1 MDIIVCI
8 AYVFI
13 GIRWIFQNVR
23 FGTFSACTTWKIM
36 GLKLFML
43 LMVPLALF
51 VYVYFADNLTQ
62 RLFLG
67 MLVIILGQIGDYL
80 LFKETQRILINTV
93 KYEMTEEFNKK
104 LADEKFKFQI
114 RMMGLTVIIFM
125 GIISCLLAE

>member
-1 MDIIVCI
+1 MDIIICI
-8 AYVFI
+8 IYIFI
-13 GIRWIFQNVR
+13 GVRWIFKNIR
-23 FGTFSACTTWKIM
+23 LGTFSACTTWKIM

-67 MLVIILGQIGDYL
+67 MLVIVLGQIGDYL
-80 LFKETQRILINTV
+80 LFKETQRILINIV
-93 KYEMTEEFNKK
+93 KYKMTEEFNKK
-104 LADEKFKFQI
+104 LADEKLKFQI

>member
-1 MDIIVCI
+1 MIMDIIVCI

-23 FGTFSACTTWKIM
+23 LGTFSACTTWKVM

-80 LFKETQRILINTV
+80 LFKETQRILINTF
-93 KYEMTEEFNKK
+93 YIEFH
-104 LADEKFKFQI
+104 
-114 RMMGLTVIIFM
+114 
-125 GIISCLLAE
+125 